1 MPTQVSSVEI
11 MRHNRPCADLLTE
24 AKDYHIVVSKQPL
37 LQTRRTQVG
46 LRSPEYFITAR
57 KRSLRRLCFHRC
69 LSVQGGGACVPGMY
83 APQAH
88 THDPPGMHA
97 HPPKHTPLPCRILRD
112 ALNERAVRIPLECI
126 LVIRMNFF
134 FIV

>member
-1 MPTQVSSVEI
+1 MPMQVSSVEI

-46 LRSPEYFITAR
+46 LRSPEYFITPR

-69 LSVQGGGACVPGMY
+69 LSVRGGV
-83 APQAH
+83 H
-88 THDPPGMHA
+88 GMHA
-97 HPPKHTPLPCRILRD
+97 HPRACMPPQARMHIPQAHTPPCRILRD
-112 ALNERAVRIPLECI
+112 VLNERAVRIPLECI